1 MVGVVTDECRKALQM
16 CGTAYTAS
24 LGSLTR
30 YGWPPKIPWGL
41 KHGAKATATH
51 LYALFLRDHL
61 CLGSSCIARVWANE
75 SNVDQQ

>member
-41 KHGAKATATH
+41 KHG
-51 LYALFLRDHL
+51 LRQRRLICML
-61 CLGSSCIARVWANE
+61 CFCVITCVSEAAVSLGCGPMNRM
-75 SNVDQQ
+75 